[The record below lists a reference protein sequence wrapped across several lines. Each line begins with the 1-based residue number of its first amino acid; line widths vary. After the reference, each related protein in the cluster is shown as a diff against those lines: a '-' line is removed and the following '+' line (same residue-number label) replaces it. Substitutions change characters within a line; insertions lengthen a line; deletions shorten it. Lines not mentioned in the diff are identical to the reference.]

1 MKPTITARE
10 HYDRLAE
17 SGHGRNDPPAMQ
29 EYMARWNGPPFW
41 DALGDLSEMDVLE
54 VGIGCGRIARQVLK
68 QGCRSLTGLDFS
80 PKTIAAAK
88 ADLAEFPKVE
98 LILAD
103 INDFVR
109 PESFD
114 SAYSVLTMMH
124 VQDKQ
129 KALQNFVDSLRPG
142 GHLVLSI
149 DNASDSLDFG
159 NRTVTL
165 YPWAPERYAQVLSSI
180 GCELADP
187 IPLIDNWVTPKG
199 KKSETYG
206 QDIATL
212 IKATKR

>member
-17 SGHGRNDPPAMQ
+17 SGHGRDDPPFMQ
-29 EYMARWNGPPFW
+29 EYMARWDGPPFW
-41 DALGDLSEMDVLE
+41 KAIGDVREKDVLE
-54 VGIGCGRIARQVLK
+54 VGIGCSRIARQVLK
-68 QGCRSLTGLDFS
+68 HGCRSLTGLDIS

-88 ADLAEFPKVE
+88 ADLAEFPNVE
-98 LILAD
+98 LVLAD

-114 SAYSVLTMMH
+114 AAFSVLTLMH

-129 KALQNFVDSLRPG
+129 RALQNVVDSLCPG

-159 NRTVTL
+159 NWTVKL

-180 GCELADP
+180 GCEVADP
-187 IPLIDNWVTPKG
+187 IPLIDTWVTPKG
-199 KKSETYG
+199 KKSETFG
-206 QDIATL
+206 QEIATL
-212 IKATKR
+212 VKATKR